1 MDALAVWTVLSG
13 GSKRQQK
20 GAELMTAKEKAL
32 LEDWENDINHEICDV
47 NEETLYPE
55 ACQEGRTGRN
65 RMRKWDIEHAHGM
78 HVARKPEQL
87 KDAFEEL
94 SEEEAEQYE
103 NFIMQVVGLLLEEN

>member
-1 MDALAVWTVLSG
+1 MRITKLWSLKT
-13 GSKRQQK
+13 
-20 GAELMTAKEKAL
+20 EC
-32 LEDWENDINHEICDV
+32 LEN
-47 NEETLYPE
+47 
-55 ACQEGRTGRN
+55 
-65 RMRKWDIEHAHGM
+65 MRKWDIEHAHGM